1 MAVESYGEEKRTA
14 SWRMALLALLFGW
27 AIVFL
32 AKSLHQVQ
40 VVQTQDFSRDQARQS
55 IRRVQVPGPRGN
67 IYDRNGVCLA
77 ENRASYCLAYY
88 AEEFRTR
95 KRGRRWIDII
105 NAVNEDIDRLAVAVG
120 IPREISYTAV
130 SNHVIRSLPMPLLAW
145 RDVDEVTL
153 ARWAEQAGDFPGVD
167 VYVQPERS
175 YPQGGLAAHV
185 LGYVKRDRPQRL
197 VESEPD
203 PELVK
208 IFGRDN
214 VERTHFYLP
223 EMVGANGIERK
234 YNGWLTGELGEQ
246 LIRVDARGYKHAEWQ
261 GRQEKAGMDLRLTL
275 DVRVQYALERALRGL
290 RGAGV
295 VIDPRNGEVLA
306 MASAPAYDPN
316 EFLPRIPPDL
326 WIRLNEDEHR
336 PLYNR
341 AVQGRYA
348 PGSTFKPVTAMAA
361 MMHPGFSPEAEH
373 SCDGVFVLGT
383 MRLRCWNT
391 YGHGAVSFRKAM
403 EQSCNCYFCNLGNTM
418 GYGAIYEQARL
429 LGLGARLG
437 IDLPSENPGLL
448 PTDEWKQR
456 ERRDRWRPGDTC
468 QIAIG
473 QGMLVTTPLQMA
485 SLTATIANGGT
496 VYRPHLVS
504 HGKEGEVIRK
514 IPWTPKAVERVHE
527 GMHDV
532 ARYGTGRRVQI
543 RGTAV
548 SAKTG
553 TAEVDVKGRRQKN
566 VWVTAFAPSEAPT
579 VAVAIVVED
588 GMSGGLTVA
597 PMVREV
603 LLSVFGEA
611 EAGAGDAVAE
621 PIQVRGD

>member
-1 MAVESYGEEKRTA
+1 MFYDGQKLTDG
-14 SWRMALLALLFGW
+14 WRMALLALLFG
-27 AIVFL
+27 AAVVFL
-32 AKSLHQVQ
+32 ARSLYQVQ
-40 VVQTQDFSRDQARQS
+40 VVQSHEFTRDQARQS
-55 IRRVQVPGPRGN
+55 IRRVQVPGPRGC

-77 ENRASYCLAYY
+77 ENRASYCIAYY
-88 AEEFRTR
+88 VGELRQ
-95 KRGRRWIDII
+95 RGRWINTI
-105 NAVNEDIDRLAVAVG
+105 NAVDADIDRLAAALG

-153 ARWAEQAGDFPGVD
+153 ARWAERAEDFRGVD

-175 YPQGGLAAHV
+175 YPQGALAAHA
-185 LGYVKRDRPQRL
+185 LGYVRRDRPQRRPEGEQDPVL
-197 VESEPD
+197 VEMS
-203 PELVK
+203 
-208 IFGRDN
+208 GGTN
-214 VERTHFYLP
+214 GTERTHFYLP
-223 EMVGANGIERK
+223 EMVGANGIERR
-234 YNGWLTGELGEQ
+234 YNSLLTGELGEQ
-246 LIRVDARGYKHAEWQ
+246 LIRVDARGYKHKVWL
-261 GRQEKAGMDLRLTL
+261 GRQERAGHDLHLTL

-295 VIDPRNGEVLA
+295 VVDPRNGEVLA
-306 MASAPAYDPN
+306 LASAPAYDPN
-316 EFLPRIPPDL
+316 DFLPNIPPDL
-326 WIRLNEDEHR
+326 WIRLNEDEAR

-361 MMHPGFSPEAEH
+361 MMRPGFSPDAEH
-373 SCDGVFVLGT
+373 PCDGVFTLGN
-383 MRLRCWNT
+383 MRVRCWNT

-403 EQSCNCYFCNLGNTM
+403 EQSCNSYFCNLGHTM
-418 GYGAIYEQARL
+418 GYGAIYEQARQ

-448 PTDEWKQR
+448 PTDEWKQQFR
-456 ERRDRWRPGDTC
+456 KDRWRPGDTC

-485 SLTATIANGGT
+485 VLTATLANGGT
-496 VYRPHLVS
+496 LYRPHLVRQA
-504 HGKEGEVIRK
+504 GRPEVIRS
-514 IPWTPKAVERVHE
+514 IAWTPQAVAAVHA
-527 GMHDV
+527 GMRDV
-532 ARYGTGRRVQI
+532 AEHGTGRRVQV

-566 VWVTAFAPSEAPT
+566 VWVTAFAPSEAPR

-588 GMSGGLTVA
+588 GISGGQTVA

-611 EAGAGDAVAE
+611 AGGPGDAPADL
-621 PIQVRGD
+621 IQVRGD